1 MDQLIIGILVGA
13 AILAIAS
20 GCIWLI
26 VVLRDIAQKIAASVN
41 ALNRAVLVFSKSA
54 DMSTTL
60 GALNSTNR
68 RLVPA
73 IEQMTASIK
82 VFTGFFFSQ
91 QPPEEPG
98 EAPPDWT
105 GPAAPRG
112 PAWKPPAPPFVNE
125 YANLDASGILSQSD
139 EELSELEF
147 QREAEAR
154 GEPTE
159 ADILGAQTEAD
170 IRGEV

>member
-1 MDQLIIGILVGA
+1 MDQMILGVLVGA
-13 AILAIAS
+13 VSIGLVGAVA
-20 GCIWLI
+20 WL
-26 VVLRDIAQKIAASVN
+26 VVTLRDIAQKVAAAVN
-41 ALNRAVLVFSKSA
+41 ALNRAVLVFSKSS
-54 DMSTTL
+54 DMSATL
-60 GALNSTNR
+60 SALTVANR
-68 RLVPA
+68 KLLFSIDA
-73 IEQMTASIK
+73 MTAAIK
-82 VFTGFFFSQ
+82 VFNGMVF